1 MNTHTLGDLPQKP
14 ITAEVAGSVCSRSL
28 GYPSS
33 LNVNRPVQPFPGVG
47 GISEREVTRVCMR
60 LDEHFVLARRH
71 AAALVLARR
80 VGDEAVGA
88 TAAAHLRRTLLR
100 AVGIIDAAAAFDA
113 QIHAIL
119 IATFNEATPAMYEL
133 LQGVPTSNSDFR
145 PRLSRWEGATARLF
159 EVRGGRSHVF
169 KLDASGKD
177 LQEAV
182 VCGLHVSHSRFITD
196 MRRARFVD
204 SLVEASDFSYADLRG
219 TLWQRARIRSCY
231 FREVRFWDAAFD
243 DTMFIDCDMRA
254 ADFSTDIANLSTTPG
269 VTFIRCDLRGAR
281 WGGRDHSGFEL
292 LDCQLFDV
300 ADLATSTAQQDEPR
314 EPSTIGDGG
323 APQLAP
329 MSDRGGVEARK
340 LSLVAERCAP

>member
-1 MNTHTLGDLPQKP
+1 MT
-14 ITAEVAGSVCSRSL
+14 L

-33 LNVNRPVQPFPGVG
+33 LNVNRPAQPSHRVAGV
-47 GISEREVTRVCMR
+47 SEREAARACLR
-60 LDEHFVLARRH
+60 LDEHFMLARRH

-80 VGDEAVGA
+80 VGAEAVED

-100 AVGIIDAAAAFDA
+100 AVGIIDAAAAVDA
-113 QIHAIL
+113 QVHAIL
-119 IATFNEATPAMYEL
+119 VATFNEATPAMYEL
-133 LQGVPTSNSDFR
+133 LQGIPTSGNDPR
-145 PRLSRWEGATARLF
+145 PKLSRWEGATARLF

-231 FREVRFWDAAFD
+231 FREVRLWDAAFD

-292 LDCQLFDV
+292 LDCQVFDA
-300 ADLATSTAQQDEPR
+300 ADLAASTAQQDEPR
-314 EPSTIGDGG
+314 DPSTVGDGD

-340 LSLVAERCAP
+340 LSLAVQGRAP